1 MEALTEGRRKEEGK
15 LDPAL
20 HSIEGERSRFGSAAE
35 GRSEQLVNSVANI
48 NLLSQGWTG
57 SGYGLISHLLLGQ
70 MGRKG
75 AVKSIFFTGFEKAES
90 FQT

>member
-20 HSIEGERSRFGSAAE
+20 NSIEGERSRFGSAAE

-57 SGYGLISHLLLGQ
+57 SGYGLISDLGRRAGKRQ
-70 MGRKG
+70 LRRSFSLDLKETE
-75 AVKSIFFTGFEKAES
+75 IF
-90 FQT
+90 